1 MIVFDACYR
10 MYRRRLLLTTG
21 AALTTLLAG
30 CSGSGDDGE
39 EEYEEGAS
47 EAEANEEQSDGSDGG
62 SEEEQEDGGGEQ
74 QEEEEP
80 DPEEVENRDEGQ
92 DVLEFGD
99 LAIIEHEEEVEE
111 REYGDD
117 QLIISG
123 IVENRDDEK
132 YDSVFVGVRAYNAD
146 GHQLDQ
152 YLDSTSDL
160 QGGGTWAFEVKI
172 LEDADEVEEW
182 DIGVWGSQY

>member
-1 MIVFDACYR
+1 MFI
-10 MYRRRLLLTTG
+10 LLTG
-21 AALTTLLAG
+21 AAFTTSLAG
-30 CSGSGDDGE
+30 CTGAEDTED

-47 EAEANEEQSDGSDGG
+47 EAEAQESQDQNQ
-62 SEEEQEDGGGEQ
+62 EQEDGQDQEQ
-74 QEEEEP
+74 TQEQGQEEDQETEEEDEPNP
-80 DPEEVENRDEGQ
+80 DEVENREEGM

-99 LAIIEHEEEVEE
+99 LAIIEHEEEIEE
-111 REYGDD
+111 REYGDN

-123 IVENRDDEK
+123 VVENRDDEK
-132 YDSVFVGVRAYNAD
+132 YDSVFVGVRAYNED
-146 GHQLDQ
+146 GHQLDR

-172 LEDADEVEEW
+172 YNEPAEDISEW